1 MLVVLGFGGGVLI
14 EREFEIVPLKD
25 STGGWRDHVWDRYG
39 DAIADCVIDAR
50 KRKVQELECVVMVRP
65 P

>member
-1 MLVVLGFGGGVLI
+1 MGLGM
-14 EREFEIVPLKD
+14 
-25 STGGWRDHVWDRYG
+25 G